1 MSTSTMQQMQQNVC
15 ISNLVGCQAIN
26 ITRNVKTIP
35 EDIIGI
41 LDGEESDIGFFGMR
55 KNYIGCHCSRKDIY
69 KVMIDWQLKLIGFA
83 GVK

>member
-1 MSTSTMQQMQQNVC
+1 MV
-15 ISNLVGCQAIN
+15 ISFDPMLNCVNGNSGPCGTTVAGTTVTLD
-26 ITRNVKTIP
+26 TT
-35 EDIIGI
+35 GI